1 MNEMHPVSVNFPRM
15 VITVNL
21 VGHNSLLGALCE
33 RLIETG
39 YIKNIGILKPDEI
52 VFSIK
57 KVHPEV
63 NLYQELNDV
72 RDILK
77 IDEKK
82 ITLFIS

>member
-1 MNEMHPVSVNFPRM
+1 M

-33 RLIETG
+33 RLIEANL
-39 YIKNIGILKPDEI
+39 IKDIGVLHPEEI

-57 KVHPEV
+57 KAHPEV
-63 NLYQELNDV
+63 NLYKELNDV

-82 ITLFIS
+82 ITLYIS

>member
-1 MNEMHPVSVNFPRM
+1 M
-15 VITVNL
+15 VITVGL
-21 VGHNSLLGALCE
+21 VGHNSLVGALCE
-33 RLIETG
+33 RLIEDKLIHDVG
-39 YIKNIGILKPDEI
+39 MLNPDEI

-63 NLYQELNDV
+63 NLYKELNDV
-72 RDILK
+72 RDILQ